1 MTEQE
6 KQRDR
11 EECADLIEALPRIV
25 NKLDGQ
31 TSLLIASFVEITEGK
46 GRASVG
52 VAGSEEIIARIMIQA
67 ARENEDLRKLLY
79 KIVKEVF

>member
-6 KQRDR
+6 RQRTR
-11 EECADLIEALPRIV
+11 EKAADLFEALPRII
-25 NKLDGQ
+25 NKLNGQ

-46 GRASVG
+46 DRASVG

-67 ARENEDLRKLLY
+67 ARENEDLRRLLY

>member
-1 MTEQE
+1 M
-6 KQRDR
+6 
-11 EECADLIEALPRIV
+11 
-25 NKLDGQ
+25 
-31 TSLLIASFVEITEGK
+31 LIASFVEITEGK